1 MQKLWIVTST
11 SITLYLSGT
20 SIEEVS
26 LLANSVLGNSNSNSL
41 VNIELTTTEVST
53 KGVIKII
60 W

>member
-26 LLANSVLGNSNSNSL
+26 LLANSVLGNSNSL

>member
-11 SITLYLSGT
+11 SVTLYLSGS

-26 LLANSVLGNSNSNSL
+26 LLANSVLGNSNSL

>member
-11 SITLYLSGT
+11 SVTLYLSGS

-26 LLANSVLGNSNSNSL
+26 LLANMVLGNSNSL

>member
-11 SITLYLSGT
+11 SVTLYLSGS

-26 LLANSVLGNSNSNSL
+26 LLANNVLGNSNSL

>member
-11 SITLYLSGT
+11 SVTLYLSGS

-26 LLANSVLGNSNSNSL
+26 LLANSVLGNSNSL
-41 VNIELTTTEVST
+41 VNIELTTTEVPT